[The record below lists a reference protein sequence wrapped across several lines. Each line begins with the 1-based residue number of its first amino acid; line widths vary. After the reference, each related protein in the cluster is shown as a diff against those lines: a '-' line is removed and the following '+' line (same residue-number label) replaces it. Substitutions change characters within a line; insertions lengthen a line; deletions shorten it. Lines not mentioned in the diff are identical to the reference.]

1 MLVGERMSRPVI
13 TVHPETP
20 MQEALNLM
28 RNEKIRRLPV
38 VDKSGRLVGIVTEK
52 DLLHASPSSA
62 TSLSVWELNYLLSK
76 ITVDEVM
83 TREVVTVTED
93 TPIEEAA
100 RLMVDNHAGG
110 LPVMRGEEVVG
121 IITETDLFKI
131 FLELLG
137 AREAGV
143 RISALVR
150 NVPGELAR
158 LTRAVY
164 EAGGNILALGTF
176 LGESTQNRE
185 MTLKVEGVPKEALQK
200 AVEPVVVRVLDVRE
214 TTAA

>member
-1 MLVGERMSRPVI
+1 MLVGERMSKPVI

-28 RNEKIRRLPV
+28 RREKVRRLPV
-38 VDKSGRLVGIVTEK
+38 VDKNGRLVGIVTEK
-52 DLLHASPSSA
+52 ALLHAAPSSA

-83 TREVVTVTED
+83 TRRVVTVTED
-93 TPIEEAA
+93 TPIEEVA
-100 RLMVDNHAGG
+100 RLMVDNDAGG
-110 LPVMRGEEVVG
+110 MPVVRGEDVVG

-137 AREAGV
+137 ARQAGI

-158 LTRAVY
+158 LTKAVY
-164 EAGGNILALGTF
+164 EVGGNILSLGTF
-176 LGESTQNRE
+176 LGESTQTRE
-185 MTLKVEGVPKEALQK
+185 MTLKVEGVSQEALRK
-200 AVEPVVVRVLDVRE
+200 AIEPVVVRILDIRE

>member
-1 MLVGERMSRPVI
+1 MLVGERMSKPVI
-13 TVHPETP
+13 TVRPETP

-28 RNEKIRRLPV
+28 HKEKIRRLPV
-38 VDKSGRLVGIVTEK
+38 VDRNGRLVGIVTEK

-76 ITVDEVM
+76 ITIEEVM
-83 TREVVTVTED
+83 TRQVVTVTED

-100 RLMVDNHAGG
+100 RLMVDNNAGG

-137 AREAGV
+137 AREAGIRV
-143 RISALVR
+143 SALVR

-158 LTRAVY
+158 LTKAVY

-185 MTLKVEGVPKEALQK
+185 MTLKVEGVPKEKLQQ
-200 AVEPVVVRVLDVRE
+200 AVEPVVVRVLDIRE
-214 TTAA
+214 MTAA